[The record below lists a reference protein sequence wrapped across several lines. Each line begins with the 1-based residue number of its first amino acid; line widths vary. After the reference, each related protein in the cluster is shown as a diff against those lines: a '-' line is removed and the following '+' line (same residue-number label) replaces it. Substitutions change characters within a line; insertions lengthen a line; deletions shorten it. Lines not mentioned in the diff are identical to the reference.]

1 MESVIKQISE
11 IETAASAIVENAEKQ
26 KESLDHEYRA
36 KRNAFDAEL
45 EEKTMAK
52 IQAIRNDLE
61 TRTSTLLNEQS
72 VENDDSITSLQRQY
86 DEHHTRYAQDILK
99 RITEV

>member
-1 MESVIKQISE
+1 MESVIEKISE
-11 IETAASAIVENAEKQ
+11 IETAASAIVANAEKQ

-52 IQAIRNDLE
+52 IQSIRSDLE
-61 TRTSTLLNEQS
+61 TRITTLLNEQS
-72 VENDDSITSLQRQY
+72 VENDDSITSLQQQY
-86 DEHHTRYAQDILK
+86 DEHHTRYAQDIIK

>member
-1 MESVIKQISE
+1 MESVIKKISE
-11 IETAASAIVENAEKQ
+11 IESAASAIVQNADKQ

-36 KRNAFDAEL
+36 KRNTFDEEL
-45 EEKTMAK
+45 ETKTMAE
-52 IQAIRNDLE
+52 IQKIRNDLE
-61 TRTSTLLNEQS
+61 TRTSALLNEQS
-72 VENDDSITSLQRQY
+72 VENDDSITGLQKQY

>member
-1 MESVIKQISE
+1 MESVIKKISE
-11 IETAASAIVENAEKQ
+11 IESAASAIVANAERQ

-36 KRNAFDAEL
+36 RRNAFDEEL
-45 EEKTMAK
+45 ENKTMAEIQK
-52 IQAIRNDLE
+52 IRDDLE
-61 TRTSTLLNEQS
+61 TKTSALLNEQS
-72 VENDDSITSLQRQY
+72 TWNDDSITELQRQY

>member
-11 IETAASAIVENAEKQ
+11 IETAASAIVANAEKQ

-36 KRNAFDAEL
+36 KRNAFDTEL

-52 IQAIRNDLE
+52 IQSIRSDLE
-61 TRTSTLLNEQS
+61 TRISTLLNEQS

>member
-36 KRNAFDAEL
+36 KRNTFDTEL

>member
-1 MESVIKQISE
+1 MESVIKKISE
-11 IETAASAIVENAEKQ
+11 IESAASAIVSNAEKQ
-26 KESLDHEYRA
+26 KEALDHEYRA
-36 KRNAFDAEL
+36 KRNAFDQDL

-52 IQAIRNDLE
+52 IQAIRDDLE
-61 TRTSTLLNEQS
+61 TRTSALLNEQS
-72 VENDDSITSLQRQY
+72 VDNDDSITGLQRQY